1 MQTALIMTR
10 MPTFGHASIMRVEKK
25 SKSSANSFWTLRMR
39 VIIHKQRPLYRV
51 TCASVHGWSTI
62 WSIQDDSNIV
72 PALQAKLRCMP
83 RLSIT
88 RASHQWSLTIRMVSV
103 SCFFFAT
110 HFAELC
116 LSSILCG
123 SGRHSMLHECKH
135 LSTSPIRLLRCNIK
149 DWTNITMVAT
159 MTLLCW

>member
-1 MQTALIMTR
+1 MD
-10 MPTFGHASIMRVEKK
+10 GH
-25 SKSSANSFWTLRMR
+25 L
-39 VIIHKQRPLYRV
+39 
-51 TCASVHGWSTI
+51 
-62 WSIQDDSNIV
+62 QDDSRIV
-72 PALQAKLRCMP
+72 PALQAELRCMAA
-83 RLSIT
+83 LVLFY
-88 RASHQWSLTIRMVSV
+88 QWSLTIRMVSV

-135 LSTSPIRLLRCNIK
+135 LSTSPIRLLRSDIK